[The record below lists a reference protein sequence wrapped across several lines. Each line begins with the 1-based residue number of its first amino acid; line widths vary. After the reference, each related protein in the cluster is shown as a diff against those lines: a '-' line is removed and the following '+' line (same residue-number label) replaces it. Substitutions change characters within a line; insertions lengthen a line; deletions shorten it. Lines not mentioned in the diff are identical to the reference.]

1 MIVCLMTAF
10 CITETFATVKA
21 MSLDGDYH
29 MATLKLIA
37 YLISCCTG
45 QNIVKEGQK
54 LCGNAVWNGGE
65 RKTEGRG
72 NGKDEGQEGV
82 KVREEQE
89 GRGSGGIQATVTT
102 GSHPTLPPSYDC
114 VCLMPTPSHPPSLL

>member
-1 MIVCLMTAF
+1 M
-10 CITETFATVKA
+10 KA

-54 LCGNAVWNGGE
+54 LCGNAVWNGRE
-65 RKTEGRG
+65 RKAEGIGRI
-72 NGKDEGQEGV
+72 
-82 KVREEQE
+82 KVRKEQ
-89 GRGSGGIQATVTT
+89 RS
-102 GSHPTLPPSYDC
+102 
-114 VCLMPTPSHPPSLL
+114 